1 MNADEGRP
9 QREERRKT
17 GIRGLALLEDGSS
30 HGITLLDL
38 SYDGCGIATPVA
50 LQPGDTVRLSIRE
63 RGVIDAEVRWYSGG
77 KAGLVFRPEPV
88 AQAPEP
94 GSIPREGERVT
105 LSAEVAM
112 QRSGR
117 RVYSV
122 RAADVST
129 TGCRVEFVD
138 RPEVGERVWI
148 AFDGLETLDSQVRW
162 IEGKEAGIS
171 FDKPIHPAVFELLV
185 ERLRAQTR

>member
-1 MNADEGRP
+1 MSADEEHP
-9 QREERRKT
+9 QRDERRRT
-17 GIRGLALLEDGSS
+17 GMRGLAILEDGTTHAIS
-30 HGITLLDL
+30 LLDL
-38 SYDGCGIATPVA
+38 SYNGCGIVSPVA

-77 KAGLVFRPEPV
+77 KAGLVFRPEPP
-88 AQAPEP
+88 AEAPEP
-94 GSIPREGERVT
+94 GSIPREGERVS
-105 LSAEVAM
+105 LSAHVAM

-122 RAADVST
+122 QASDVST
-129 TGCRVEFVD
+129 NGCRVEFVD

-162 IEGKEAGIS
+162 VEGKEAGIS
-171 FDKPIHPAVFELLV
+171 FDKPIHPAVFDLLV
-185 ERLRAQTR
+185 ERLRDQKR